1 MPSQAVK
8 LLGIFTA
15 VLVIFSF
22 SSVERWSMLYF
33 NLLRLKLEIRN
44 YITAADANKLESIH
58 RKFADPF
65 SRSIITTL
73 IAHSRGRKN

>member
-1 MPSQAVK
+1 
-8 LLGIFTA
+8 
-15 VLVIFSF
+15 
-22 SSVERWSMLYF
+22 MLYF